1 MESQEN
7 IYDEAVAH
15 YEQEAA
21 VIRGKAAKIRQK
33 KQIEPPSDK
42 AVNSTQPSTS

>member
-7 IYDEAVAH
+7 IYDEAAAH

-33 KQIEPPSDK
+33 KQNGWLDR